1 MRLIGQ
7 RAKGR
12 GQREGKAPEGGGAAR
27 GRRASLWPSLL
38 LLPFALCPLPF
49 ALSCSAAQTRFLS
62 IATGGTGGVYYPYGG
77 ALARLISE
85 KIPNT
90 QATAEVTGA
99 SVDNLKL
106 IQVGKVDLAFTLADT
121 LAEAVQGTGPFKAT
135 GAVGSVRTLA
145 VLYTNYTHIVV
156 RQGSGILRLADLKGR
171 TVSVGAPGSGTEL
184 LADRVLT
191 AAGLD
196 PRKDIARYAL
206 SVSESAGALKDGKLD
221 ALFWSGGV
229 PTPAIQD
236 LAATPG
242 LSLSLLASAD
252 LLPFLRRDFGPELY
266 SLAVIPGGTYR
277 GVTEDLGSVGVKN
290 LLVASSQL
298 DADLAAEILKVI
310 FENKDALVA
319 AHPEARHL
327 ERPSSLEGT
336 PAPYH
341 AGAVRYYQNRS
352 R

>member
-1 MRLIGQ
+1 MKRL
-7 RAKGR
+7 
-12 GQREGKAPEGGGAAR
+12 AA
-27 GRRASLWPSLL
+27 
-38 LLPFALCPLPF
+38 ALGL
-49 ALSCSAAQTRFLS
+49 AAVATAAACSGSQTRFLS

-77 ALARLISE
+77 AVARLISE

-106 IQVGKVDLAFTLADT
+106 LQVGKVDLAFTLADT
-121 LAEAVQGTGPFKAT
+121 LAEAVNGSGPFKET

-156 RQGSGILRLADLKGR
+156 RANLGIKTVTDLKGR

-184 LADRVLT
+184 IADRVLT

-196 PRKDIARYAL
+196 PRKDITRHAL
-206 SVSESAGALKDGKLD
+206 GVAESVGAIKDNKVD
-221 ALFWSGGV
+221 AFFWSGGL
-229 PTPAIQD
+229 PTASVQD

-242 LSLSLLASAD
+242 VSVALVGHEN
-252 LLPFLRRDFGPELY
+252 LLPFLQRDYGKDLY
-266 SLAVIPGGTYR
+266 SLALIPADTYR
-277 GVTEDLGSVGVKN
+277 GISVDTGTVGVKN
-290 LLVASSQL
+290 LLVASSSL
-298 DADLAAEILKVI
+298 DDGMVEQIVKVL

-327 ERPSSLEGT
+327 EKPSTFDGV

-341 AGAVRYYQNRS
+341 SGAMGYYKSTGSGQR
-352 R
+352 

>member
-1 MRLIGQ
+1 MRREGQ
-7 RAKGR
+7 RLEVK
-12 GQREGKAPEGGGAAR
+12 GQRYAR
-27 GRRASLWPSLL
+27 LLISAFLL
-38 LLPFALCPLPF
+38 LTSNFA
-49 ALSCSAAQTRFLS
+49 ACSASQPRFLS

-77 ALARLISE
+77 ALARLITE
-85 KIPNT
+85 KIPDT

-106 IQVGKVDLAFTLADT
+106 MQIGKVDIAFTLADT
-121 LAEAVQGTGPFKAT
+121 LAEAVRGSGPFTAT

-145 VLYTNYTHIVV
+145 VLYTNYTHIAV
-156 RQGSGILRLADLKGR
+156 RQGSGIRTVADLKGR

-184 LADRVLT
+184 IADRVLA

-196 PRKDIARYAL
+196 PRQDVTRHSL

-221 ALFWSGGV
+221 ALFWSGGL
-229 PTPAIQD
+229 PTAAIQD

-242 LSLSLLASAD
+242 LSVSLLPSDD
-252 LLPFLRRDFGPELY
+252 LLPFLQRDFGKELY
-266 SLAVIPGGTYR
+266 RLAVIPGGTYR
-277 GVTEDLGSVGVKN
+277 GVDRDLGTVGVKN
-290 LLVASSQL
+290 LLVASSRL
-298 DADLAAEILKVI
+298 DDELVFQIVRAL
-310 FENKDALVA
+310 FENKAALAA

-327 ERPSSLEGT
+327 ELPSTLDGT

-341 AGAVRYYQNRS
+341 PGAMRYYQAAR